1 MEIVSDRVSIDRNEE
16 RLSVVIS
23 ARTTKVKEAMLLT
36 WFVAWLCIGGYVIYA
51 RTQLTAHDPVKQYLL
66 AFLAFWVYFAVKVGR
81 ALLWRLKGF
90 ELWRLKD
97 GTLTIK
103 DSLFGYGKANPYFIE
118 NIKDLGVR
126 KIDPTSFKYQLN
138 DSFWTIGGE
147 RLGFEHL
154 GKKVIFGKGLNEGEA
169 KRLLATLQDA
179 LKKARSTATAK

>member
-1 MEIVSDRVSIDRNEE
+1 MEQVSERVSIDRREG

-23 ARTTKVKEAMLLT
+23 ARLTKGKEALLVT
-36 WFVAWLCIGGYVIYA
+36 WCVMWVMIGVYVFYERTLLPQGDSA
-51 RTQLTAHDPVKQYLL
+51 RQYLL
-66 AFLAFWVYFAVKVGR
+66 GFMAFWLYFLVRVGR

-103 DSLFGYGKANPYFIE
+103 DSLFGYGKAHPYFVE
-118 NIKDLGVR
+118 NIKALGLL
-126 KIDPTSFKYQLN
+126 KIEKTSFKYQLN

-154 GKKVIFGKGLNEGEA
+154 GRKVIFGKGLSDQEA
-169 KRLLATLQDA
+169 KRVVTALQDE
-179 LKKARSTATAK
+179 LKKARKVAATQ